1 MRAICFCVAIGMF
14 AGPVAAFEAPT
25 AEAGD
30 DCRSYRDSG
39 ESPHAMAIRLVMTQR
54 VHEIAALDDRE
65 IQASPERSPWFDTK
79 KRNWVAHRW
88 SSPGTID
95 TTHMIS
101 VEYQIEDVP
110 VATWQVDLAAQ
121 RVFGKGETFSPCRN

>member
-1 MRAICFCVAIGMF
+1 M
-14 AGPVAAFEAPT
+14 
-25 AEAGD
+25 
-30 DCRSYRDSG
+30 DSG

-54 VHEIAALDDRE
+54 HHEIVALDDQKS
-65 IQASPERSPWFDTK
+65 QALPERSAWFDTK
-79 KRNWVAHRW
+79 KRNCVAYRRFG
-88 SSPGTID
+88 PGVFD

-121 RVFGKGETFSPCRN
+121 RVFAKGEVFSPCRN